1 MIDCLIIGFN
11 DTNFEEYVNMVR
23 AMGVDSGAFKDLDL
37 AFIELNGKPYTS
49 MDVLNEFYFQG
60 KTEPHQRFH
69 NTDFLWPVVSYLGT
83 FLARRGFSFDYVN
96 LFQFEKEKL
105 REKLQKE
112 DILTIAITTTLYV
125 SAHPILE
132 IISFIRQYNRT
143 AKIIVGGP
151 HISNQTKSIDLTV
164 HQMFKYL
171 GADIYVTCQE
181 GESALVNIIHAL
193 KGDGD
198 LDKVDNLAYRKGGR
212 YVITQSSTESNPLEE
227 NLVDYMLFP
236 PEEIDQFVSTRTAKS
251 CPFACAFCGFPERAG
266 KYLYLEVDQVEKELN
281 AIRDVGTITTVTFLD
296 DTFNVPKGRFK
307 EMLRMMIRNRYGFK
321 WNCFYRSDHGDE
333 EAIELMGQ
341 AGCEGVFLGVESG
354 SDRILQLMNKTA
366 RRKDYLKAIPLLRA
380 AGISTYASLI
390 IGFPGEMAETVSE
403 TIDFLE
409 ESRPDFFR
417 AQLWYADPIT
427 PVWEKRDEYK
437 IKGVAFNW
445 SHYSMD
451 SRTACDWIDR
461 IFLSVQNST
470 WLPQFGFEQW
480 STFYLQRKGM
490 SLDKIKTFLQCFN
503 AALKEKLLQ
512 RGTREISA
520 DLLASLQAS
529 SRFDT
534 EALPDK
540 RPVEAL
546 SGASY
551 VAAERFWVEEF
562 RTSPKESAPTTE
574 LAQDEWRS
582 LRSRLSEAALER
594 LPHLQDPQSALLAA
608 FGLLLSRLYGRD
620 DNCIL
625 TAAARGNE
633 ISAAPLRLRVA
644 SNTDFAELT
653 QSVADKLAQGERHKS
668 YAFHLLT
675 NPVRLAQHGC
685 VPQTFDIGFVFHQ
698 REGEPVAISLRD
710 AIAPY
715 SRAAA
720 SLSLILNVFS
730 RGEGVE
736 VEFSFAASLFDQ
748 EDMERTSITFNAIL
762 ETINQ
767 DSHTLAG
774 ELAFTNVG
782 ASAGQI
788 VETDA
793 NEVFNF

>member
-11 DTNFEEYVNMVR
+11 DTNFEEYVNMVK
-23 AMGVDSGAFKDLDL
+23 AMGAESGAFKDLDL
-37 AFIELNGKPYTS
+37 AFIELDGKPCTS
-49 MDVLNEFYFQG
+49 MDVLNEFYFQD
-60 KTEPHQRFH
+60 KAEPHQRFH

-83 FLARRGFSFDYVN
+83 FLARRGFSFDYIN

-112 DILTIAITTTLYV
+112 DIRTIAITTTLYV
-125 SAHPILE
+125 STHPILE
-132 IISFIRQYNRT
+132 IISFIKQYNRT

-151 HISNQTKSIDLTV
+151 HISNQTKNIDITV

-181 GESALVNIIHAL
+181 GESALVNIIRAL

-198 LDKVDNLAYRKGGR
+198 LDKVDNIAYRKGER
-212 YVITQSSTESNPLEE
+212 YAVTQSSTESNPLEE

-333 EAIELMGQ
+333 EAIELMGK

-354 SDRILQLMNKTA
+354 SDHILQLMNKTA

-390 IGFPGEMAETVSE
+390 IGFPGETAETVGE

-409 ESRPDFFR
+409 EARPDFFR

-451 SRTACDWIDR
+451 SKTACDWIDR

-490 SLDKIKTFLQCFN
+490 SLDKIKSFLQCFN
-503 AALKEKLLQ
+503 AALKEKLLY

-520 DLLASLQAS
+520 GLLATLKAS
-529 SRFDT
+529 CRFDT
-534 EALPDK
+534 EVLTDTHSLEP
-540 RPVEAL
+540 L
-546 SGASY
+546 TGTSY
-551 VAAERFWVEEF
+551 VAAEDFWVEEF
-562 RTSPKESAPTTE
+562 RTARKDDAPSDPAGE
-574 LAQDEWRS
+574 NEWRS
-582 LRSRLSEAALER
+582 LRCSVPEPALARLA
-594 LPHLQDPQSALLAA
+594 QFDDKQSAFLAA

-625 TAAARGNE
+625 AAAARGNE
-633 ISAAPLRLRVA
+633 VSAVPIRLRVA
-644 SNTDFAELT
+644 SDTGFAEFSR
-653 QSVADKLAQGERHKS
+653 SVAEKIAEADRYKD

-685 VPQTFDIGFVFHQ
+685 VPPTFDIGFVFDE
-698 REGEPVAISLRD
+698 RDAGPVTISLKD

-715 SRAAA
+715 SQAAA
-720 SLSLILNVFS
+720 SLGLILNVFS
-730 RGEGVE
+730 RGAGVD
-736 VEFSFAASLFDQ
+736 VEFSFAAGLFDQ
-748 EDMERTSITFNAIL
+748 ADMERTLITFNAIL
-762 ETINQ
+762 ETPGP
-767 DSHTLAG
+767 DSQTSAG
-774 ELAFTNVG
+774 ELAFTSVG
-782 ASAGQI
+782 SSAGQI
-788 VETDA
+788 IETDA